1 MAYKLPIKTA
11 YKEQA
16 NESGEHTQM
25 MNTRLRNQISYYHVT
40 TSQAKD
46 KFSTGNNIYYSY
58 QLKSIATLASTS
70 SFKVER
76 TLEDNFMS
84 MMLPKQNGK

>member
-1 MAYKLPIKTA
+1 
-11 YKEQA
+11 
-16 NESGEHTQM
+16 M